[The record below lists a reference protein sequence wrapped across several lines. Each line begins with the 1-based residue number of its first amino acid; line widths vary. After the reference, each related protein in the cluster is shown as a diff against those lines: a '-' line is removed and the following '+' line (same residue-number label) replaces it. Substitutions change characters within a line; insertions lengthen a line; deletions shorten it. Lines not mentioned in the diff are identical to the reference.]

1 MGSQQQEVAERS
13 EIWEKAEEK
22 RARLVSLS
30 VIKTNPSLKKLL
42 TQKGPGVKLG
52 GEMALDV
59 GAFCVRLLPAEV

>member
-42 TQKGPGVKLG
+42 TQKGPGVKLS